1 MTLAA
6 IHHDAIK
13 ACLAIPGNMEKLC
26 EGLDRKNLNNGLIQ
40 PQKTIRAYVPDQVGE
55 ENANQGERVIQIGF
69 MIDNKIFFGLQTSC
83 MLFDT
88 IAHFLQIQHNI
99 FNRYMLFSTKL
110 NQAERS

>member
-55 ENANQGERVIQIGF
+55 ENANQGERVMVSNARNNAFWGPIMNPI
-69 MIDNKIFFGLQTSC
+69 
-83 MLFDT
+83 
-88 IAHFLQIQHNI
+88 
-99 FNRYMLFSTKL
+99 
-110 NQAERS
+110 